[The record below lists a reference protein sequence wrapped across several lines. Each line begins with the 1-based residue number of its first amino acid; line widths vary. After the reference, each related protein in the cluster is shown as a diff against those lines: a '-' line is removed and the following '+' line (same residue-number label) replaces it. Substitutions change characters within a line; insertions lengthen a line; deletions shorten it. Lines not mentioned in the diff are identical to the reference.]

1 MSAYYRKKNGP
12 REYGGNIGLQAG
24 VFISAFGMVLGM
36 FFDQRNCFV
45 GFPWGFMKV
54 VLGGR
59 RRSLGSRWVWYNSV
73 AQNAFVA

>member
-1 MSAYYRKKNGP
+1 MSVLFRASARVEAQLHP
-12 REYGGNIGLQAG
+12 C

-36 FFDQRNCFV
+36 FFDHRNCFV